1 MEVIRDRYEKGVA
14 IFGETCT
21 HYLTITTDALEK
33 PGFEGA
39 KAVCSPALRSQ
50 DHLDAMWEAVKKGWL
65 NAISS
70 DHCGFNYETHKHAG
84 YGEGKTFADIPNGA
98 PGLENRIP
106 VVWTE
111 GVEKGKISRKKF
123 VELIATNPAKING
136 LFPQKGTLAV
146 GSDADVVI
154 WDPTYKGTIS
164 IENSL
169 QGCDYCAFEG
179 FDQIGRADK
188 VFLRGELVA
197 DAGKYVGEKGSG
209 KFVPGKPYGLC
220 YELA

>member
-1 MEVIRDRYEKGVA
+1 M
-14 IFGETCT
+14 
-21 HYLTITTDALEK
+21 
-33 PGFEGA
+33 
-39 KAVCSPALRSQ
+39 
-50 DHLDAMWEAVKKGWL
+50 
-65 NAISS
+65 
-70 DHCGFNYETHKHAG
+70 
-84 YGEGKTFADIPNGA
+84 
-98 PGLENRIP
+98 
-106 VVWTE
+106 
-111 GVEKGKISRKKF
+111 
-123 VELIATNPAKING
+123 LIATNPSKNNG